1 MLNTV
6 IEVRRAT
13 EGDVGTIARIQVEAW
28 RSGYRGQLPDA
39 VIEFRSVEDRRQRW
53 QQVLSQPGHDL
64 LVAVRANA
72 VLGFCS
78 LIPSRDSGAS
88 AQTGEIAALYVAP
101 EHWRSGAGRQ
111 LMLASREAASQRG
124 YRELTLW
131 VLRTNQRAR
140 AFYESMGLASDGAEK
155 AEHTNGHPL
164 HEVRYRREVEGDW
177 PGSPQDRSLM
187 TRWRDPSGR
196 RLS

>member
-1 MLNTV
+1 MPNTV

-13 EGDVGTIARIQVEAW
+13 DSDVDTIALIQVEAW

-53 QQVLSQPGHDL
+53 QQLLAQPGHDL

-78 LIPSRDSGAS
+78 LVPSRDAGAP
-88 AQTGEIAALYVAP
+88 AKTGEIAALYVAP

-111 LMLASREAASQRG
+111 LMLASVEAARERG

-131 VLRTNQRAR
+131 VLSTNQRAR
-140 AFYESMGLASDGAEK
+140 AFYASTGYVADGAEK
-155 AEHTNGHPL
+155 VEHTNGHPL
-164 HEVRYRREVEGDW
+164 HEVRYRRWVEGD
-177 PGSPQDRSLM
+177 
-187 TRWRDPSGR
+187 
-196 RLS
+196 